1 LRGLL
6 PIGTLIGVKHW
17 PYILIVLIVLVGAG
31 YLVYS
36 DRQRL
41 GFGHMPGARP
51 SSATSSSEGSDSD
64 TTSADSTPGLDA
76 LKTSSSKPSRL
87 KWRAIPRP
95 ADGFTV
101 DLPNG
106 TQNSEAPAY
115 NESGGSEPVKILE
128 SHSSDDTVYAVT
140 WQDNPPVARINEN
153 APDRTLDQ
161 ARDGMLA
168 RTQTTL
174 VSETRILSEG
184 SPGREILARNTSGGI
199 LNARLIYVQDGNT
212 KDRLYTLLALFP
224 TSGARNQED
233 VSHFFDSFVMSVPR
247 S

>member
-1 LRGLL
+1 
-6 PIGTLIGVKHW
+6 VKHW
-17 PYILIVLIVLVGAG
+17 PYILIVLIVLVGTG

-41 GFGHMPGARP
+41 GLGHVLRA
-51 SSATSSSEGSDSD
+51 SSSTAASSSEGSD
-64 TTSADSTPGLDA
+64 TGTASADSSIDSSAGLEA
-76 LKTSSSKPSRL
+76 LKPSSLKPSRL
-87 KWRAIPRP
+87 KWRPISRP

-128 SHSSDDTVYAVT
+128 SHSGDDTVYAVT
-140 WQDNPPVARINEN
+140 WQDNPPVARMNKSV
-153 APDRTLDQ
+153 PDRTLDQ

-168 RTQTTL
+168 HTQTTL
-174 VSETRILSEG
+174 VSETRILSDG

-199 LNARLIYVQDGNT
+199 LNARLIYVQGGGT

-224 TSGARNQED
+224 TSGARNQQD
-233 VSHFFDSFVMSVPR
+233 VSHFFDSFVMSAPR

>member
-1 LRGLL
+1 MRARF

-41 GFGHMPGARP
+41 GLGHVLRASS
-51 SSATSSSEGSDSD
+51 SSAASSSEGSDSG
-64 TTSADSTPGLDA
+64 TTSADSSAGFDA
-76 LKTSSSKPSRL
+76 LKPSSLKPSRL
-87 KWRAIPRP
+87 KWRPISRP

-128 SHSSDDTVYAVT
+128 SHSGDETVYAVT
-140 WQDNPPVARINEN
+140 WQDNPPVARISRNV
-153 APDRTLDQ
+153 PDRTLDQ

-224 TSGARNQED
+224 TSGARNQQD